1 LTTTGQQE
9 TSNRFGV
16 PSKWFYRISAGY
28 SKLFENRLWNLFKFI
43 GHVETYRRNYN
54 WILVFGLIEAIEMLA
69 HKLGKTRRRN
79 DWVFNPQ
86 TIKWDQ
92 P

>member
-1 LTTTGQQE
+1 
-9 TSNRFGV
+9 
-16 PSKWFYRISAGY
+16 
-28 SKLFENRLWNLFKFI
+28 
-43 GHVETYRRNYN
+43 
-54 WILVFGLIEAIEMLA
+54 MLA